1 MTRPWAVVRSEQWA
15 IAWQLD
21 GLATVRDLAWR
32 NGYALYDTLEL
43 VGDLVQAGLC
53 TVSPPVAVAVPVTAL
68 LAATEPPAVTE
79 LPLIAARRA
88 PSRRSASSRC
98 APARRAPSRRSASSR
113 CASGR

>member
-1 MTRPWAVVRSEQWA
+1 LARREIPAEGCPQLRRMTRPWAVVGSEQGA

-53 TVSPPVAVAVPVTAL
+53 TVSPPVAVAVAVAVPVTAL
-68 LAATEPPAVTE
+68 PAPTELPPATQASPATEPSPVIK
-79 LPLIAARRA
+79 LPL
-88 PSRRSASSRC
+88 
-98 APARRAPSRRSASSR
+98 
-113 CASGR
+113 